1 MLDLDELERKL
12 NEAHLSDGDPSDE
25 AYEVMSSLIRETKAA
40 REMREVLLFVKK
52 ALDSLYADDGSLCSP
67 AYGQVETVLAKY
79 PAEATQ

>member
-40 REMREVLLFVKK
+40 REMREVL
-52 ALDSLYADDGSLCSP
+52 ADVETWLVANRRDGSIITP
-67 AYGQVETVLAKY
+67 RVRAVLAKY
-79 PAEATQ
+79 TETPK